1 MKVSVNDSKGF
12 LSTERLSKGP
22 WQAFERGIARL
33 LAHSDWEINELVGGS
48 GDHGADIIAAYRDDK
63 GILHEFLY
71 QAKFSEINKPL
82 SVDIIGDLKRAM
94 EFYDINR
101 GVAVSNRTLSE
112 SQEIRLESL
121 KNSGYQIDKFLSKNI
136 YNNFSELPVWA
147 KEKRALKE
155 YQVEALSSLQHVFT
169 RGDARGLICLATG
182 LGKTFVA
189 ASFLRWLYEN
199 NQSINVLI
207 LANSKSLIEQF
218 DRAIWS
224 NLPKWIATHLVY
236 DSEKPTFLEG
246 VTLSTF
252 QSFNDFHKKSNGF
265 YYDIVII
272 DEAHHAPA
280 DTYLSVIKNLEPKF
294 LLGLTATPFR
304 KDERDVTKIFG
315 QPLIYYSVFE
325 ALRKGFLAKVE
336 YHMHNDNIDQDW
348 ITQNSRKGHTIKQL
362 NKKIFL
368 PERDETICEQ
378 IFKIWIDRKLER
390 GIIFCNSSEHAE
402 RIEKLLKANFQLS
415 VWSLT
420 NKIKNSRERAK
431 RLREFRTGKCSILTC
446 YDMLNEGV
454 DVPDVDY
461 IVFLRVTH
469 SRVYFLQQ
477 LGRGLRYQEGKTLLV
492 QDFVA
497 DIRRIKTI
505 KSFQYDFE
513 EARKN
518 EIEDLYI
525 KNAFDLSFS
534 SEQTTNFLDL
544 VTKDISEESDE
555 NDEVYFTEDVK
566 WYEQ

>member
-1 MKVSVNDSKGF
+1 MEALINDSKGF
-12 LSTERLSKGP
+12 LSNERLSKGP

-33 LAHSDWEINELVGGS
+33 LAHSGWEINELVGGS
-48 GDHGADIIAAYRDDK
+48 GDHGADIIAAYRDDT
-63 GILHEFLY
+63 GQLLEFIY
-71 QAKFSEINKPL
+71 QAKFSENNKPI

-94 EFYDINR
+94 EYYGIER
-101 GVAVSNRTLSE
+101 GVAVSNRVISEAQNLRLQTLV
-112 SQEIRLESL
+112 
-121 KNSGYQIDKFLSKNI
+121 NTGYNIGTFLSKSI
-136 YNNFSELPVWA
+136 YETYSQLPPWA
-147 KEKRALKE
+147 AERRALKQ
-155 YQVEALSSLQHVFT
+155 YQAESLSKLQQAYL
-169 RGDARGLICLATG
+169 RGDKQGLICLATG

-189 ASFLRWLYEN
+189 ASFLRWIYEN
-199 NQSINVLI
+199 NQNINVLI

-218 DRAIWS
+218 DRSIWS

-236 DSEKPTFLEG
+236 DTEKPSFLEG

-252 QSFNDFHKKSNGF
+252 QSFNDLYNKSNEF
-265 YYDIVII
+265 QYDIVIV

-280 DTYLSVIKNLEPKF
+280 DTYFSVIKKLEPKF

-304 KDERDVTKIFG
+304 KDERDVTEVFG
-315 QPLIYYSVFE
+315 PPLVYYSVYE
-325 ALRKGFLAKVE
+325 ALQKGFLAKVE
-336 YHMHNDNIDQDW
+336 YHLNNDNIDQDW

-378 IFKIWIDRKLER
+378 IYKTWNDRKLER

-402 RIEKLLKANFQLS
+402 RIEKLLRANFQIT

-420 NKIKNSRERAK
+420 TKVKDSRERAK
-431 RLREFRTGKCSILTC
+431 RLRDFRTGKCSMLTC

-477 LGRGLRYQEGKTLLV
+477 LGRGLRYKEGKTLLV

-497 DIRRIKTI
+497 DIRRIKRI
-505 KSFQYDFE
+505 KAFQNEFE
-513 EARKN
+513 EAKKY

-525 KNAFDLSFS
+525 NNAFQVSFT

-544 VTKDISEESDE
+544 VTKDISEESEDDE
-555 NDEVYFTEDVK
+555 EVLLYLE
-566 WYEQ
+566 

>member
-1 MKVSVNDSKGF
+1 MNELINDSKGF
-12 LSTERLSKGP
+12 LSTERLSKGT

-33 LAHSDWEINELVGGS
+33 LEHSGWEINELVGGT
-48 GDHGADIIAAYRDDK
+48 GDHGADIIAAFRDEDAQLLEY
-63 GILHEFLY
+63 IY
-71 QAKFSEINKPL
+71 QAKFSETNKPI

-94 EFYDINR
+94 EYYGIQR
-101 GVAVSNRTLSE
+101 GVAVSNRSISDSQNLKLRNLLSV
-112 SQEIRLESL
+112 
-121 KNSGYQIDKFLSKNI
+121 GYNIQTFLSKNI
-136 YNNFSELPVWA
+136 YDSYSQLQPWA
-147 KEKRALKE
+147 EEKRALKQ
-155 YQVEALSSLQHVFT
+155 YQAEALSKLQSAYS
-169 RGDARGLICLATG
+169 RGNKHGLICLATG

-199 NQSINVLI
+199 NPNLNVLI
-207 LANSKSLIEQF
+207 LANTKSLIEQF

-236 DSEKPTFLEG
+236 DSEKPPFFEG

-252 QSFNDFHKKSNGF
+252 QSFQDFHKKTNNF
-265 YYDIVII
+265 FYDIVII

-280 DTYLSVIKNLEPKF
+280 NTYMNVIRKLEPKF

-304 KDERDVTKIFG
+304 KDERDVTEVFG
-315 QPLIYYSVFE
+315 QPLVYYSVYK
-325 ALRKGFLAKVE
+325 ALQKGFLAKVE
-336 YHMHNDNIDQDW
+336 YQLHNDNVDENW
-348 ITQNSRKGHTIKQL
+348 ISENSKKGHTIKQL

-368 PERDETICEQ
+368 PERDETICE
-378 IFKIWIDRKLER
+378 KIYKTWNERKLER

-402 RIEKLLKANFQLS
+402 RIEKILKANFQMRA
-415 VWSLT
+415 WSLT
-420 NKIKNSRERAK
+420 TRVKDSRERAK

-461 IVFLRVTH
+461 IIFLRVTH

-477 LGRGLRYQEGKTLLV
+477 LGRGLRYKEGKTLLV

-497 DIRRIKTI
+497 DIRRIKRL
-505 KSFQYDFE
+505 KSFQSEFE
-513 EARKN
+513 EARKA

-525 KNAFDLSFS
+525 QNAFYLTFS

-544 VTKDISEESDE
+544 VTKDISEEADE
-555 NDEVYFTEDVK
+555 EDEVSFNV
-566 WYEQ
+566 

>member
-1 MKVSVNDSKGF
+1 MEALINDSKGF
-12 LSTERLSKGP
+12 LSTERLARGP
-22 WQAFERGIARL
+22 WQAFERAIARL
-33 LAHSDWEINELVGGS
+33 LGHSGWEINELVGGS
-48 GDHGADIIAAYRDDK
+48 GDQGADIIAGYRGPDGK
-63 GILHEFLY
+63 LIEFIY
-71 QAKFSEINKPL
+71 QAKFSENNKPL

-94 EFYDINR
+94 EYYGIDR
-101 GVAVSNRTLSE
+101 GVAVSNRVISDAQKLK
-112 SQEIRLESL
+112 LETL
-121 KNSGYQIDKFLSKNI
+121 KNTGYNIDTFLSKSVYDN
-136 YNNFSELPVWA
+136 YTQLPPWA
-147 KEKRALKE
+147 PEKRALKQ
-155 YQVEALSSLQHVFT
+155 YQVEALSKLQQAYI
-169 RGDARGLICLATG
+169 RGDKQGLVCLATG

-199 NQSINVLI
+199 NQNLNVLI

-218 DRAIWS
+218 DRSIWS
-224 NLPKWIATHLVY
+224 NLPKWISTHLVY
-236 DSEKPTFLEG
+236 DSEKPSYLEG

-252 QSFNDFHKKSNGF
+252 QSFNEFHKKNNDFF
-265 YYDIVII
+265 YDVII
-272 DEAHHAPA
+272 VDEAHHAPA
-280 DTYLSVIKNLEPKF
+280 DTYLNVIQKLEPKF

-304 KDERDVTKIFG
+304 ADERDVTEIFG
-315 QPLIYYSVFE
+315 QPLIYYSVYR
-325 ALRKGFLAKVE
+325 ALQKGFLARVE
-336 YHMHNDNIDQDW
+336 YHLHNDNINEDW

-378 IFKIWIDRKLER
+378 IYKMWNERKLGR

-402 RIEKLLKANFQLS
+402 RIESMLKINFQLS

-420 NKIKNSRERAK
+420 TRIKDSRERAR

-477 LGRGLRYQEGKTLLV
+477 LGRGLRYKEGKTLLV

-497 DIRRIKTI
+497 DIRRIKRVQ
-505 KSFQYDFE
+505 SFQNEYE

-518 EIEDLYI
+518 EIEDLFI
-525 KNAFDLSFS
+525 NNAFEVSFS

-544 VTKDISEESDE
+544 VSKDISEEMDE
-555 NDEVYFTEDVK
+555 EDEVYLG
-566 WYEQ
+566 